1 MPMFDSLKKSSF
13 YLRPLLALAV
23 FALACLSSGPV
34 SAEHEADH
42 RYIVEGYVLNAQEK
56 PQSDVKVVVK
66 AGEGLLGETTTN
78 RRGFYRVRLHLHNH
92 DLGKKLVVT
101 AGDQE
106 TDIEVTFDP
115 GDHQTDRVH
124 ELNFVGA
131 GVTQADLGIRGV
143 PTWVYVL
150 IVIALFLVVAR
161 IVSKTVKK
169 RRKRE
174 ARLQQKQAKKKKR
187 KPKRRK

>member
-1 MPMFDSLKKSSF
+1 MSMSDSRKGPISS
-13 YLRPLLALAV
+13 LRSLIALAV
-23 FALACLSSGPV
+23 FALACLPSGPV

-42 RYIVEGYVLNAQEK
+42 RYVVEGYVMDAQEN
-56 PQSDVKVVVK
+56 PQADVKVVVNAK
-66 AGEGLLGETTTN
+66 EGLLGETTTN
-78 RRGFYRVRLHLHNH
+78 RRGFYRVRLHLHNS
-92 DLGKKLVVT
+92 DLGKELVVK

-106 TDIEVTFDP
+106 TDIKVTFDP

-131 GVTQADLGIRGV
+131 GVTQADLGIRGI

-161 IVSKTVKK
+161 VVSKTVKK

-174 ARLQQKQAKKKKR
+174 ARLQQNQAKKKKR